1 MSDVAYD
8 FGQALQQKLTDRQ
21 RKKVA
26 NPNVE
31 TIYSR
36 RQIEQAFLETFEL
49 TGGIPRL
56 SIWANDPENYG
67 TFLQLLM
74 KMAPKEAQQVAGT
87 VLEYRSNVPSSP
99 LSVPKMASTENATAA
114 NWVKEP
120 AEDV

>member
-21 RKKVA
+21 RKKVT

-49 TGGIPRL
+49 IGGIHRL
-56 SIWANDPENYG
+56 AIWGNDPENYG

-74 KMAPKEAQQVAGT
+74 KMAPKEAQQVAGQT
-87 VLEYRSNVPSSP
+87 LQYLSNVPHSP
-99 LSVPKMASTENATAA
+99 LSHPKTPKIAGQEAVDGEFTDA
-114 NWVKEP
+114 
-120 AEDV
+120 